1 MKKLIYYILN
11 FFSHNLER
19 KILENFK
26 GKKKL
31 IIFDV
36 GCFKGVF
43 SRKIFSLIKNRRS
56 KFYLFDINK
65 NTKNYIS
72 DLISLKNF
80 NLFEVALSNKN
91 GTAIYNHN
99 RFFESSCSSLSNL
112 YRTDAKWVLSRKIF
126 LKFFFQS
133 TKDYS
138 RYKVKTTTLD
148 SFVKKKG
155 INLTLFDARFVKP
168 LDENTIWQLARDH
181 ETIISIEEG
190 SIGGFGSHVSQY
202 LFDNNLIDNNLKFRS
217 MILPDRFI
225 DHDKPEQMYK
235 YAGLDASSIETKI
248 LDTLNSKV
256 VIKKSN

>member
-99 RFFESSCSSLSNL
+99 RFFESSGSSLSNL
-112 YRTDAKWVLSRKIF
+112 YRTDTKWVLSRKIF

-155 INLTLFDARFVKP
+155 INLIDILKVDIDGSENQFLKGATKTIKNKKVKVI
-168 LDENTIWQLARDH
+168 LLEINGKKISFNQK
-181 ETIISIEEG
+181 EKKIINFFKKMQYFLVKKHINHS
-190 SIGGFGSHVSQY
+190 VSFFSNAKSGDY
-202 LFDNNLIDNNLKFRS
+202 LFLRKN
-217 MILPDRFI
+217 
-225 DHDKPEQMYK
+225 
-235 YAGLDASSIETKI
+235 
-248 LDTLNSKV
+248 
-256 VIKKSN
+256 

>member
-99 RFFESSCSSLSNL
+99 RFFESSGSSLSNL

-155 INLTLFDARFVKP
+155 INLIDILKVDIDGSENQFLKGATKTIKKKKVKVI
-168 LDENTIWQLARDH
+168 LLEINGKKISFNQK
-181 ETIISIEEG
+181 EKKIINFFKKMQYFLVKKHINHS
-190 SIGGFGSHVSQY
+190 VSFFSNAKSGDY
-202 LFDNNLIDNNLKFRS
+202 LFLRKN
-217 MILPDRFI
+217 
-225 DHDKPEQMYK
+225 
-235 YAGLDASSIETKI
+235 
-248 LDTLNSKV
+248 
-256 VIKKSN
+256 

>member
-1 MKKLIYYILN
+1 M
-11 FFSHNLER
+11 
-19 KILENFK
+19 
-26 GKKKL
+26 

-99 RFFESSCSSLSNL
+99 RFFESSGSSLSNL
-112 YRTDAKWVLSRKIF
+112 YRTDTKWVLSRKIF

-155 INLTLFDARFVKP
+155 INLIDILKVDIDGSENQFLKGATKTIKNKKVKVI
-168 LDENTIWQLARDH
+168 LLEINGKKISFNQK
-181 ETIISIEEG
+181 EKKIINFFKKMQYFLVKKHINHS
-190 SIGGFGSHVSQY
+190 VSFFSNAKSGDY
-202 LFDNNLIDNNLKFRS
+202 LFLRKN
-217 MILPDRFI
+217 
-225 DHDKPEQMYK
+225 
-235 YAGLDASSIETKI
+235 
-248 LDTLNSKV
+248 
-256 VIKKSN
+256 